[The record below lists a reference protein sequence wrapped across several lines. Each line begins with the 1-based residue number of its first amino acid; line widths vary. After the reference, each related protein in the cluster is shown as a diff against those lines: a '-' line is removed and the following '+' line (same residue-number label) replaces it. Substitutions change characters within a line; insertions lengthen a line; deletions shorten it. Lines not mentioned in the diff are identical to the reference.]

1 MNARMKALSG
11 TMLKALSAAQQ
22 DALVEM
28 WEVDFRA
35 LGGEVFRFCNQVN
48 ELNQAVVWKGQEYT
62 PYPISAEGFETTSQ
76 GAGNRPTLTVSNLLG
91 FVTGAADQYNQLVG
105 VDVVRR
111 LTYAKFLDAANF
123 KDGNPTADPNQEI
136 IGKYV
141 IEQMTSLTAERAVF
155 ELAAPSES
163 DGSVIPSRIMMANT
177 CIWQYRGEGC
187 GYAGRAVADR
197 LDMPTDDIKKDAC
210 SGTLTGCRAR
220 FGATAVLPFG
230 GFPSADKVGGA

>member
-1 MNARMKALSG
+1 MNARMKAMSG
-11 TMLKALSAAQQ
+11 TMLKALSATQQ

-35 LGGEVFRFCNQVN
+35 FGGEVFRFCNQVN

-62 PYPISAEGFETTSQ
+62 PLPMSAEGFEMTSQ

-91 FVTGAADQYNQLVG
+91 FVTGAADQYNQFVG
-105 VDVVRR
+105 VGVVRR
-111 LTYAKFLDAANF
+111 LTYARFLDAANF
-123 KDGNPTADPNQEI
+123 KSGNPTADPNQEI

-163 DGSVIPSRIMMANT
+163 DGAIIPSR
-177 CIWQYRGEGC
+177 
-187 GYAGRAVADR
+187 
-197 LDMPTDDIKKDAC
+197 
-210 SGTLTGCRAR
+210 
-220 FGATAVLPFG
+220 
-230 GFPSADKVGGA
+230 

>member
-22 DALVEM
+22 DVLVEM

-105 VDVVRR
+105 VEVVRR

-123 KDGNPTADPNQEI
+123 TAGNPAADPNQEI
-136 IGKYV
+136 VCRYV
-141 IEQMTSLTAERAVF
+141 IERLSEMTAERAVL
-155 ELAAPSES
+155 ELATPAEA
-163 DGSVIPSRIMMANT
+163 DGAIVPARMMLANT
-177 CIWQYRGEGC
+177 CVWQYRGEGC
-187 GYAGRAVADR
+187 GYTGRAVADKF
-197 LDMPTDDIKKDAC
+197 DMPTSDPKKDVC

-220 FGATAVLPFG
+220 FGATAALPFG
-230 GFPSADKVGGA
+230 GFPSADKVES

>member
-1 MNARMKALSG
+1 MNARMKAMSG
-11 TMLKALSAAQQ
+11 TMLKALSATQQ

-35 LGGEVFRFCNQVN
+35 FGGEVFRFCGQVN

-62 PYPISAEGFETTSQ
+62 PYPISAEGFEMTSQ

-91 FVTGAADQYNQLVG
+91 FVTGAAG
-105 VDVVRR
+105 VVRR
-111 LTYAKFLDAANF
+111 LTYARFLDAANF
-123 KDGNPTADPNQEI
+123 KAGNPTADPNQEI

-163 DGSVIPSRIMMANT
+163 DGAIIPSRMMLANT

-187 GYAGRAVADR
+187 GYTGRPVADR
-197 LDMPTDDIKKDAC
+197 YDIPTDDPKKDVC

-230 GFPSADKVGGA
+230 GFPSADKVMS

>member
-22 DALVEM
+22 DVLVEM

-91 FVTGAADQYNQLVG
+91 FVTGAADQYNQLAG
-105 VDVVRR
+105 VEVVRR

-123 KDGNPTADPNQEI
+123 AAGNPRADPNQEI
-136 IGKYV
+136 VYRYV
-141 IEQMTSLTAERAVF
+141 VERLTEMTAERAVL
-155 ELAAPSES
+155 ELATPAEA
-163 DGSVIPSRIMMANT
+163 DGAIVPARMMLANT
-177 CIWQYRGEGC
+177 CVWQYRGEGC
-187 GYAGRAVADR
+187 GYTGRAVADKF
-197 LDMPTDDIKKDAC
+197 DMPTSDPKKDVC

-220 FGATAVLPFG
+220 FGATAALPFG
-230 GFPSADKVGGA
+230 GFPSADKVES